1 MSDYA
6 GFAARGEPEWAALEG
21 SLQRARE
28 GLTSLDLDEV
38 ERLAALHRRAMS
50 DFAYARSHY
59 PGTPVVPR
67 LRQLAFDGHRLLAA
81 RREPALK
88 RMLRFFLVGYRECFQ
103 SARRHLLIAL
113 AVFVG
118 ATALGFVVATMQP
131 SFINIFFGPDAID
144 GIRRGE
150 IWTDSVGSVVPP
162 AVLSSSIFTNNITV
176 ALVTWAGGALAGAF
190 TLFALLQN
198 GAMFGSVLAACWQY
212 EMLDRL
218 FAFIAAHGPLEL
230 FLIVVAGAA
239 GLMLGEGAVAPGN
252 RPRAE
257 SFADAARSSALLMV
271 GTVPWF
277 VLLGLVEGNI
287 SPVMTLPT
295 SLKAAV
301 GAILIGVFLAYA
313 LFPVSTPGKT
323 TK

>member
-6 GFAARGEPEWAALEG
+6 GFVARGEPEWAALER
-21 SLQRARE
+21 SLQRARG
-28 GLTSLDLDEV
+28 GLTALDLDEV

-50 DFAYARSHY
+50 DFSYARTHY
-59 PGTPVVPR
+59 AGTPVVPR

-81 RREPALK
+81 RREPALR
-88 RMLRFFLVGYRECFQ
+88 RMARFFLVGFRERFQ
-103 SARRHLLIAL
+103 AARRHLLVAL

-118 ATALGFVVATMQP
+118 ATALGFIVATLQP
-131 SFINIFFGPDAID
+131 SFINLFFGADAID

-162 AVLSSSIFTNNITV
+162 AVLSSKIFTNNITV
-176 ALVTWAGGALAGAF
+176 ALVTWAGGALAGIF

-198 GAMFGSVLAACWQY
+198 GMMFGGVLAACWRY
-212 EMLDRL
+212 ELLDRL

-239 GLMLGEGAVAPGN
+239 GLMLAEGAVSPGN
-252 RPRAE
+252 RPRSE
-257 SFADAARSSALLMV
+257 SFSEAARDSALLMV
-271 GTVPWF
+271 GTIPWF
-277 VLLGLVEGNI
+277 VLLGLVEGYI

-301 GAILIGVFLAYA
+301 GAILIGVFLTYA
-313 LFPVSTPGKT
+313 LFPVSTPGEST
-323 TK
+323 Q